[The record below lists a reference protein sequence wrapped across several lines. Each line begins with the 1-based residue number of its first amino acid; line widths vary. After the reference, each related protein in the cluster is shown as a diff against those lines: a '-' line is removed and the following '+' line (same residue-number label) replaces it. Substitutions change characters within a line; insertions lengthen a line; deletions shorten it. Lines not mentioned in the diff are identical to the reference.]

1 MKTKEL
7 TYVQAQERLEEIV
20 REIEE
25 NTQDIDRLCLLL
37 KEARELI
44 AFCKKR
50 LYKVEESVKAIM
62 GEKENEVEK

>member
-50 LYKVEESVKAIM
+50 LYKVEERVKAIM

>member
-25 NTQDIDRLCLLL
+25 NTQDLDRLCLLL